1 MEYIITEH
9 TERFGWC
16 LFVLAGTTRERAE
29 KRLAEVQ
36 RDFPNKQFRI
46 EEVESKDCW
55 WNDPFLSN

>member
-9 TERFGWC
+9 TEQFGWC
-16 LFVLAGTTRERAE
+16 LFKVCRGDKAFAE
-29 KRLAEVQ
+29 KCLREEQLANPDKRL
-36 RDFPNKQFRI
+36 RL